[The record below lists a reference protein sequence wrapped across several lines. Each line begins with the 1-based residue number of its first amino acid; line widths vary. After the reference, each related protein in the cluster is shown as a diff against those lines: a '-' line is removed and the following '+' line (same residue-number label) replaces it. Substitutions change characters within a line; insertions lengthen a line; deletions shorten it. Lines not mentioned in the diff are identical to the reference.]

1 MSIPTFFN
9 RIIKE
14 VTNGVK
20 VDFSTEQLSEAH
32 LQKLATLWEQKLL
45 ALDSARTNLI
55 AGDGETSE
63 ERQNTLLANEDK
75 IAQYHENARNMHS
88 VSDDISD
95 SDDNSNDDAAEL
107 QDDISNLIL
116 AQFEKVTRS
125 KSKWK
130 CVLKEGMMN
139 INGNDYTFSK
149 ATGEFHW

>member
-9 RIIKE
+9 EIIKE
-14 VTNGVK
+14 VTDSVK

-32 LQKLATLWEQKLL
+32 LQKLATLWEQRLL
-45 ALDSARTNLI
+45 ALDSVRTKPI
-55 AGDGETSE
+55 TGGGETSE
-63 ERQNTLLANEDK
+63 RPETLQMNKEELVLH
-75 IAQYHENARNMHS
+75 HENARSLNTF
-88 VSDDISD
+88 SDDISD
-95 SDDNSNDDAAEL
+95 SDDNSNGDAAEL

-139 INGNDYTFSK
+139 INGKDYTFSK

>member
-1 MSIPTFFN
+1 
-9 RIIKE
+9 
-14 VTNGVK
+14 

-32 LQKLATLWEQKLL
+32 LQKLATLWEQRLL
-45 ALDSARTNLI
+45 ALDSVRTKPI
-55 AGDGETSE
+55 TGGGETSE
-63 ERQNTLLANEDK
+63 RPETLQMNKEELVLH
-75 IAQYHENARNMHS
+75 HENARSLNAF
-88 VSDDISD
+88 SDDISD
-95 SDDNSNDDAAEL
+95 SDDNSNGDAAEL

-139 INGNDYTFSK
+139 INGKDYTFSK